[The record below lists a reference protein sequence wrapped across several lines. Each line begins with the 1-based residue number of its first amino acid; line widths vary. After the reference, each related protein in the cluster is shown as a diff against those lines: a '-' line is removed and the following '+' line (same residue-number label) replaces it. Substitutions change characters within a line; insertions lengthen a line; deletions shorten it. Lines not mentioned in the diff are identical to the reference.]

1 MLQKWDL
8 PFLVGAVKHYRDS
21 LAEISCNIVQNDD
34 GGGPANPFGFFHY
47 FPFPI
52 PYGSSSFR
60 SLLNS
65 KVIPAMVPVSLFYMP
80 SYAWS
85 DRRMKQKPKWKFILG
100 KRYFFT
106 YLGFI
111 KDKFLF
117 KTVSVP
123 LFQNQ
128 ALHKENDFILQ

>member
-1 MLQKWDL
+1 
-8 PFLVGAVKHYRDS
+8 
-21 LAEISCNIVQNDD
+21 
-34 GGGPANPFGFFHY
+34 
-47 FPFPI
+47 
-52 PYGSSSFR
+52 
-60 SLLNS
+60 
-65 KVIPAMVPVSLFYMP
+65 MVPVSLFYMP

-85 DRRMKQKPKWKFILG
+85 DRMMKQKPKGKLILG

-117 KTVSVP
+117 KTVSIP

-128 ALHKENDFILQ
+128 ALHKEKDFILQNNDIFNKSSIEKYNYLYKKH

>member
-1 MLQKWDL
+1 
-8 PFLVGAVKHYRDS
+8 
-21 LAEISCNIVQNDD
+21 
-34 GGGPANPFGFFHY
+34 
-47 FPFPI
+47 
-52 PYGSSSFR
+52 
-60 SLLNS
+60 
-65 KVIPAMVPVSLFYMP
+65 MP

-100 KRYFFT
+100 KRYFFS

-117 KTVSVP
+117 KTVSVR

-128 ALHKENDFILQ
+128 ALHKENDLILQNNDLFNKSSIEKYKYLYKKH